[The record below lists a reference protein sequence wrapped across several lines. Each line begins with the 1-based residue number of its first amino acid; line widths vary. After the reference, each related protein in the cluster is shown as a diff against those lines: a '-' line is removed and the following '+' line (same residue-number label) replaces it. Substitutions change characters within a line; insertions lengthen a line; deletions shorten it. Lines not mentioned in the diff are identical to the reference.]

1 MYPSVRWSNGN
12 RGAVSH
18 RGRPRHFSRLP
29 TSTQRFYS
37 KWRLRKQHRSGRVG
51 KRQKVT
57 FALADE
63 DGHRGRGVQ
72 LRRQISWDTIMS
84 ELEKLEDHIEK
95 LSPEELKKFRAWFA
109 EFDARAWDAQIEVD
123 SKAGKLDALVAEV
136 LAEHKAGKTREL

>member
-1 MYPSVRWSNGN
+1 
-12 RGAVSH
+12 
-18 RGRPRHFSRLP
+18 
-29 TSTQRFYS
+29 
-37 KWRLRKQHRSGRVG
+37 
-51 KRQKVT
+51 
-57 FALADE
+57 
-63 DGHRGRGVQ
+63 
-72 LRRQISWDTIMS
+72 MS